1 MNTLRELLRDY
12 LALRRGLGFKLRS
25 DGTGLLSFVAFMEQA
40 QADYI
45 STERALAWAQL
56 PTSVRPAQR
65 SRRLGFVRGFA
76 RYCSAFDT
84 RTEIPSSEL
93 LPRRYQRPR
102 PYFVTDNDLQRLLRA
117 ALKFPAREPL
127 VNRTF
132 YCLFG
137 LLSVSG
143 LRISEALGLT
153 LDDVDLDEGVLT
165 IRSSKFGKSR
175 LIPLHCTTT
184 KELDDYRAHRE
195 HLLAGRQ
202 VPYWLVN
209 RQGKRLGYD
218 AVDDMFRR
226 LLAKIGLRGQPGERR
241 PHLHDL
247 RHRFAV
253 LTVLNWYRADVD
265 VERRL
270 PMLSAYLGHVEIRNT
285 YWYLSASP
293 ELMGE
298 ARARLEQ
305 HWERQP

>member
-1 MNTLRELLRDY
+1 MNTLRKLLHDY
-12 LALRRGLGFKLRS
+12 LALRRGLGFKLHT
-25 DGTGLLSFVAFMEQA
+25 DGTGLLSFVKFMEQA

-56 PTSVRPAQR
+56 PTSVQPTQR

-76 RYCSAFDT
+76 RYCSVFDA
-84 RTEIPSSEL
+84 RTEIPSPDL
-93 LPRRYQRPR
+93 LPCRYQRPT
-102 PYFVTDNDLQRLLRA
+102 PYLFTDNDIQRLLRA
-117 ALKFPAREPL
+117 TLQLSAKEPF
-127 VNRTF
+127 VNRIF
-132 YCLFG
+132 YCLLG

-202 VPYWLVN
+202 VPYWFVN